1 MAVAEGLHVDRDPST
16 HVTTVELRRP
26 PENFFDVGLMR
37 GLADIFADLD
47 GDPTCRAIV
56 LCSQGKHFC
65 AGRDF
70 SRPRGSGDTADE
82 LYEQATR
89 LVVSDTPWVAAVQG
103 AAVGGG
109 LGLAMAADFRVA
121 GPAARF
127 SANFARLGIH
137 QGFGLTITLPAA
149 IGQQRTAELLYT
161 GRSVDAREASSMGL
175 VDRLAAAGKVRELAF
190 DLAAGIAA
198 SAPLAVRSIRAG
210 LRAELVGRFR
220 ETTAM
225 EAAEQLRLRATHD
238 HREGVAAFRE
248 RRAPD
253 FRGR

>member
-1 MAVAEGLHVDRDPST
+1 MAAEDVRVERDPST

-26 PENFFDVGLMR
+26 PENFFDVGLIR
-37 GLADIFADLD
+37 GLADTFADL
-47 GDPTCRAIV
+47 GEDPTCRAIV

-70 SRPRGSGDTADE
+70 SRPRVSGDTADE

-89 LVVSDTPWVAAVQG
+89 LVGSGTPWVAAVQG

-127 SANFARLGIH
+127 SANFARIGIH
-137 QGFGLTITLPAA
+137 QGFGLTITLPAV

-161 GRSVDAREASSMGL
+161 GRSVDAMEASSMGL
-175 VDRLAAAGKVRELAF
+175 VDRLAGAGNVRALAVEFAAE
-190 DLAAGIAA
+190 IAA

-225 EAAEQLRLRATHD
+225 EAAEQVRLRTTHD
-238 HREGVAAFRE
+238 HREGVAALRE
-248 RRAPD
+248 RRSPE